1 MRTTIKEAE
10 NNTRG
15 LTIEFSGYGHYKI
28 TADIR
33 GKRKH
38 CITTNS
44 MAVDDFKSEFG
55 EIDEAT
61 REMDLTSIGRTD
73 LKLSLKEL
81 LLRRF

>member
-38 CITTNS
+38 CNTTNS

-55 EIDEAT
+55 EID
-61 REMDLTSIGRTD
+61 DRT
-73 LKLSLKEL
+73 LENRRKRGYTEL
-81 LLRRF
+81 LNEIIAANY

>member
-61 REMDLTSIGRTD
+61 RENRRKRGYEDLISEIQFSKRN
-73 LKLSLKEL
+73 
-81 LLRRF
+81 F